1 MDKLQ
6 KLKNILKGMDSV
18 FIAFSGG
25 VDSSFLAAVAHK
37 THGENAMAVTVSTPF
52 FPHAVI
58 ERASLLA
65 KTIGIAHCVLYQKL
79 PLLCWKNSVDRCYLC
94 KRAMFSRISSEAKK
108 EVFAP

>member
-52 FPHAVI
+52 FLMP
-58 ERASLLA
+58 
-65 KTIGIAHCVLYQKL
+65 
-79 PLLCWKNSVDRCYLC
+79 
-94 KRAMFSRISSEAKK
+94 
-108 EVFAP
+108 